1 MWRNGSIAAVALAA
15 AHGQAVLFIQQPF
28 HAGSFAVGGA
38 DALHH
43 AITHENDLRTL
54 RTADLTV
61 AQMGAYVHDLDALR
75 QVVPHAQAL
84 VAEAN
89 KMPISCF
96 ECGALTVALR
106 NACNLL
112 VLARDL
118 GWAV

>member
-1 MWRNGSIAAVALAA
+1 MIPAELARWRTSHPAFFATFLDDLV
-15 AHGQAVLFIQQPF
+15 HGI
-28 HAGSFAVGGA
+28 
-38 DALHH
+38 
-43 AITHENDLRTL
+43 RTL